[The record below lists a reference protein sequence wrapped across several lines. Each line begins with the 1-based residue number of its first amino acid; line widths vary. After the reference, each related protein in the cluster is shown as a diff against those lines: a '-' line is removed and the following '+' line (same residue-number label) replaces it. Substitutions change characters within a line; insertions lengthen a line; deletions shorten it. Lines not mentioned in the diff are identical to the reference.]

1 MAVTWNQALYNRNI
15 LERCSM
21 RRENSEK
28 KEECPEHQERNDNA
42 QIARDRTKYV
52 FSVQPSWFPLLARID
67 VSYV

>member
-1 MAVTWNQALYNRNI
+1 
-15 LERCSM
+15 M
-21 RRENSEK
+21 RGENSEK